1 MGPPSPMP
9 VTVLGYALDNLL
21 LSRGPGRQEGH
32 GKNPSVSICR
42 IPERQK
48 PDPARS
54 GPRCIIAAAA
64 ERALAMHY

>member
-21 LSRGPGRQEGH
+21 LSWGPGRQEGH

-48 PDPARS
+48 SEPARS
-54 GPRCIIAAAA
+54 CIIAAVAQ
-64 ERALAMHY
+64 RALAMHY